1 MLLDGDWKLVVV
13 TQASYVGLVP
23 HGGEVYCVDKIGII
37 PLTSG
42 SGMAA
47 EIIGL
52 EVRMYS
58 KP

>member
-1 MLLDGDWKLVVV
+1 MVV

-37 PLTSG
+37 PLTSS

-52 EVRMYS
+52 EVTS
-58 KP
+58 